1 MVVFD
6 VGPPI
11 RPVALSQSVPL
22 FVLYKVSSSEY
33 SLVAFG
39 IANCGALTAV
49 IGEQVQRG
57 NVAQP
62 ILLGPYK
69 TVEGQFTR
77 IWQIRS

>member
-1 MVVFD
+1 MVAFD

-39 IANCGALTAV
+39 IVYCDALTV
-49 IGEQVQRG
+49 VVGEQVQPG
-57 NVAQP
+57 NVTQR
-62 ILLGPYK
+62 IFHGPYK